1 MEIEAIKNQ
10 FLKIQSSNHW
20 DIILH
25 DIFVTLLWQYT
36 AMLISFYLIIVR
48 NVSILKHKKIKAK
61 NIKYL
66 PYFTGILHN
75 IPPNLHDITASSAVN
90 IFKDWNNAAIL
101 TIELMLRSTIIVSLR
116 YLETFSFKLFEVTW
130 KRNCCRSSV
139 HDHCQKCYCSQ

>member
-1 MEIEAIKNQ
+1 MKQLRNS
-10 FLKIQSSNHW
+10 FWKSNPLT
-20 DIILH
+20 IG
-25 DIFVTLLWQYT
+25 T
-36 AMLISFYLIIVR
+36 SFYKTFLLRYCGSTQLCVCLLPYH
-48 NVSILKHKKIKAK
+48 SQECLFILKHKKNKGK

-75 IPPNLHDITASSAVN
+75 IPPNLHDITAPSAVN

-101 TIELMLRSTIIVSLR
+101 TTELMLRSTIIVSLR